1 MRISVWSS
9 DVCASDLELFQPL
22 DARFLLG
29 RIGRNAV
36 DHPCPGKGCDRVRA
50 DAEALHVDRDRLR
63 KTDDAEFGGGII
75 GLAEIAD
82 EPARRGHMDIGA
94 RALRLEEGG
103 GEIGRAS
110 CREGVWQYV

>member
-1 MRISVWSS
+1 MIRRPPRSTRTDTLFPYTTLFRSGR
-9 DVCASDLELFQPL
+9 DLVGFELFQPL
-22 DARFLLG
+22 DALFLLG

-50 DAEALHVDRDRLR
+50 DAEALHVERDRLR

-82 EPARRGHMDIGA
+82 ELASRGD
-94 RALRLEEGG
+94 RKR
-103 GEIGRAS
+103 
-110 CREGVWQYV
+110 VV